1 MRWVRPCC
9 QQIELSG
16 FVANEL
22 SAFPL
27 PNPEKDIADT
37 ELKRRWGMARTE
49 PIESGVEAMP
59 HRIAVTSA
67 ISGWARSTSFIDT
80 VRFCIYLGHQRRTLR
95 YGLDLRLN
103 LISPAVIV
111 CQPPWAV
118 KDSQVAI
125 RVAVYPHFD
134 LDVIHAIA
142 VCRDL

>member
-1 MRWVRPCC
+1 LKTPIEPSPYLPYNKITPFPTINLRFHILNLNIILNNQNAYCC

-59 HRIAVTSA
+59 HRSAFTSA
-67 ISGWARSTSFIDT
+67 ISGWARSTSFIFIDT
-80 VRFCIYLGHQRRTLR
+80 FRF
-95 YGLDLRLN
+95 
-103 LISPAVIV
+103 
-111 CQPPWAV
+111 
-118 KDSQVAI
+118 
-125 RVAVYPHFD
+125 
-134 LDVIHAIA
+134 
-142 VCRDL
+142 

>member
-1 MRWVRPCC
+1 MFYFWCC

-67 ISGWARSTSFIDT
+67 ISGWARGTSFIFIDT
-80 VRFCIYLGHQRRTLR
+80 FRFKKGFLYLSGPSAADTTLR
-95 YGLDLRLN
+95 
-103 LISPAVIV
+103 P
-111 CQPPWAV
+111 
-118 KDSQVAI
+118 
-125 RVAVYPHFD
+125 
-134 LDVIHAIA
+134 
-142 VCRDL
+142 